1 MLLLV
6 PVDWVGFLFR
16 YWPSSMREGCATGMH
31 QLKKAGGMDV
41 ADEFKEAL
49 RQRMGA
55 DRFNLWFGH
64 GVGLEVGQETVTI
77 TTDSLFS
84 AERLRLRH
92 SADVRAVAQQVCGSQ
107 VRVHIVHDD
116 GVAQAE
122 DSSGSV
128 SASVDSAS
136 VDAASIDCT
145 SDSSA
150 EPSGERAEMNDATDK
165 GQPTDGAAKH
175 SSGQSAS
182 RTSRRGM
189 RSLQVKRFQASAT
202 EPVDAEQAEAARRAS
217 QRWSMSLNNFIV
229 GPCNELAHTAT
240 RMVVEQ
246 PGSASPVYFW
256 GPSGTGKSHLMTSI
270 RDLLRRKHRL
280 PRVIQLTAED
290 FTNDFTTAI
299 RGSGLPA
306 FRRRYRDV
314 DALLV
319 DDVQFFG
326 GNKRATLRELQHTV
340 DALMRTRKQL
350 IFAADRP
357 PMEIEG
363 LPAEL
368 AGRLSG
374 GMMCG
379 VSVLDVA
386 TRQAVLQQFA
396 AMVGLE
402 LPESLLQPLAET
414 ASGDGRVLSGLIN
427 QVRALEQMRGK
438 LPNWQQVLDSAAGDI
453 LRSAAPIIG
462 LSDIQK
468 AVCDTFGLPS
478 GTLQSRGQQRSV
490 SQPRMLAMYLARQ
503 HTRAAY
509 SEIGNYFGNRSHS
522 TVIAAT
528 KRVQGW
534 LQNAEG
540 QAANASDCRR
550 MRQAAAAIENMLR
563 TG

>member
-92 SADVRAVAQQVCGSQ
+92 SADVRSVAQQVCGSQ

-128 SASVDSAS
+128 SASVDSASVDAAS

-290 FTNDFTTAI
+290 FTNDFTSAV

-314 DALLV
+314 DALMV

-326 GNKRATLRELQHTV
+326 GNKRATLRELQYTV
-340 DALMRTRKQL
+340 DALIRTRKQL
-350 IFAADRP
+350 IFACDRP
-357 PMEIEG
+357 PMEVDG
-363 LPAEL
+363 LPSEL
-368 AGRLSG
+368 AGRMAG
-374 GMMCG
+374 GMVC
-379 VSVLDVA
+379 SISPLDAA
-386 TRQAVLQQFA
+386 TRRQVVAQFA
-396 AMVGLE
+396 IAMGME
-402 LPESLLQPLAET
+402 LPDELLDRIAESVA
-414 ASGDGRVLSGLIN
+414 GDGRFLSGVVNYL
-427 QVRALEQMRGK
+427 RAFQEMRQR
-438 LPNWQQVLDSAAGDI
+438 LPDWNELQAAAGDLI
-453 LRSAAPIIG
+453 RGGAPVVGLR
-462 LSDIQK
+462 DIQR
-468 AVCDTFGLPS
+468 AVCETFGLQS
-478 GTLQSRGQQRSV
+478 DALQSRGQTRTV
-490 SQPRMLAMYLARQ
+490 SQTRMLAMYLARQ
-503 HTRAAY
+503 HTRAA
-509 SEIGNYFGNRSHS
+509 
-522 TVIAAT
+522 
-528 KRVQGW
+528 
-534 LQNAEG
+534 L
-540 QAANASDCRR
+540 
-550 MRQAAAAIENMLR
+550 
-563 TG
+563 